1 MPDMLQDDFG
11 SDLIY
16 SWISSPPCARG
27 ATLESPRVE
36 HAIHVMVSLSSMSTP
51 RDENSALHCLDP
63 PGLSSAPISGYQH
76 LLREVLLLPD
86 LDASHET
93 YITG

>member
-11 SDLIY
+11 SDVIY
-16 SWISSPPCARG
+16 SWISSPPCA
-27 ATLESPRVE
+27 TLESLRVE
-36 HAIHVMVSLSSMSTP
+36 HAIHDVVSLSSTSTP
-51 RDENSALHCLDP
+51 REENSALLCLDP
-63 PGLSSAPISGYQH
+63 PGLSSAPISGYRH
-76 LLREVLLLPD
+76 LLREVLLLLD